1 MDGQWYWSVDPSP
14 YVQNIGSELE
24 IVGGQA
30 INGLDGEF
38 GDMGAVSI
46 LPGLLL
52 GGLLYFGY
60 KYSKRQG
67 II

>member
-1 MDGQWYWSVDPSP
+1 MDPSP

-38 GDMGAVSI
+38 GSHGGIGGISL
-46 LPGLLL
+46 LPGLLIA
-52 GGLLYFGY
+52 GVLYFGY
-60 KYSKRQG
+60 KYSKKQG

>member
-38 GDMGAVSI
+38 GDMGAISI
-46 LPGLLL
+46 LPGLLIA
-52 GGLLYFGY
+52 GVLYFGY
-60 KYSKRQG
+60 KYSKKKG